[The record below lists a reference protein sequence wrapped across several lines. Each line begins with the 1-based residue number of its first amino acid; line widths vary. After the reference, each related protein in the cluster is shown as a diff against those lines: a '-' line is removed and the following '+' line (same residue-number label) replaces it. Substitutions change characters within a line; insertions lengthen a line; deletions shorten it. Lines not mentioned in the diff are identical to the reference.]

1 MPLTIG
7 KKIRTLRKNKKIT
20 QEQLA
25 EVLNVSPHEPVIIG
39 LN

>member
-1 MPLTIG
+1 MFHENL
-7 KKIRTLRKNKKIT
+7 KTLRKNKGMS

-25 EVLNVSPHEPVIIG
+25 VNLHVVRHGPVIIG

>member
-1 MPLTIG
+1 MFHENLIQ
-7 KKIRTLRKNKKIT
+7 LRKINHLS

-25 EVLNVSPHEPVIIG
+25 ERLQVSRHEPVIIG